1 MGCLIV
7 ITITLFLISVLE
19 LFLKCLTINYKIKG
33 TVMSYRDVNSA
44 QQAIRRNLNSVN
56 LEPENKAALEAVA
69 ISMAAAGKPGEFVTY
84 MQALEKTETAVDLKT
99 VAENVSE
106 LVNTLKAQSKPEPTV
121 KNTEMSDIGHA
132 ITLIG
137 SRLDALE
144 GK

>member
-106 LVNTLKAQSKPEPTV
+106 LVNTLKAKETKVDIIPEAKPEWVNELLTRV
-121 KNTEMSDIGHA
+121 A
-132 ITLIG
+132 
-137 SRLDALE
+137 ALE
-144 GK
+144 TK